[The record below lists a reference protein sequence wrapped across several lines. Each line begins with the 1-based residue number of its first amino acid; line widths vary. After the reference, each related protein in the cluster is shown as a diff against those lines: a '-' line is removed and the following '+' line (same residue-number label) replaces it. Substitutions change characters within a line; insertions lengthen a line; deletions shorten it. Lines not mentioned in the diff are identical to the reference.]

1 MNTRNK
7 QPEAGKEE
15 MSKLKAFTVNKPH
28 PLPVILLADISGSMA
43 AEAKIAALNRSI
55 SDMISSFA
63 NEEEGRAEI
72 QVSIITFGE
81 IAEVHTALKPAEQIE
96 WADMRA
102 GGRTP
107 MGAAMELAANLIENR
122 EAIPARAY
130 RPTVVLV
137 SDGIPTD
144 DWEKGF
150 RRLTGEGRGSK
161 AFRLSLAIGGDADEA
176 MLREFAGGAE
186 AKLYRAEDARRIR
199 QFFEFLTMTVTH
211 RSRSINPNAV
221 PQVSSPFDL
230 EF

>member
-1 MNTRNK
+1 MAT
-7 QPEAGKEE
+7 
-15 MSKLKAFTVNKPH
+15 LKKFSTTAAR
-28 PLPVILLADISGSMA
+28 PLPVIVLADVSGSMA
-43 AEAKIAALNRSI
+43 SEGKITALNRAVR
-55 SDMISSFA
+55 DMVSSFA
-63 NEEEGRAEI
+63 AEEEGRAEI
-72 QVSIITFGE
+72 QVAIITFGDSSQL
-81 IAEVHTALKPAEQIE
+81 HTELQPAGQIE
-96 WADMRA
+96 WADMSA
-102 GGRTP
+102 GGLTP
-107 MGAAMELAANLIENR
+107 MGAAMELAADLIDDR

-144 DWEKGF
+144 DWATGL

-161 AFRLSLAIGGDADEA
+161 AFRLALAIGGDADEG
-176 MLREFAGGAE
+176 MLREFAGGPE
-186 AKLYRAEDARRIR
+186 ATLYRAEDARRIR

>member
-1 MNTRNK
+1 MTT
-7 QPEAGKEE
+7 
-15 MSKLKAFTVNKPH
+15 LKKFSTTAAR
-28 PLPVILLADISGSMA
+28 PLPVIVLADVSGSMA
-43 AEAKIAALNRSI
+43 SEGKITALNRAVR
-55 SDMISSFA
+55 DMVSSFA
-63 NEEEGRAEI
+63 AEEEGRAEI
-72 QVSIITFGE
+72 QVAIITFGDS
-81 IAEVHTALKPAEQIE
+81 AQLHTELQPAGQIE
-96 WADMRA
+96 WADMSA
-102 GGRTP
+102 GGLTP
-107 MGAAMELAANLIENR
+107 MGAAMELAADLIDDR

-144 DWEKGF
+144 DWETGL

-161 AFRLSLAIGGDADEA
+161 VFRLALAIGGDADEG
-176 MLREFAGGAE
+176 MLRKFAGGPE
-186 AKLYRAEDARRIR
+186 ATLYRAEDARRIR